1 MNNKDLIRKYVSSG
15 IELDSYQI
23 NKLSNNLK
31 RSYFKVR
38 MRNPNFYLDGEISL
52 MPEDMQIEAI
62 KGIIKRGLEKIYIE
76 PNSKFFLKIKDYLGE
91 SSRYNMVYNA
101 MGRDEFIKFCIESG
115 YRTWGKHLV
124 DVDFK
129 LRQLFTKE
137 QFKEFSE
144 LYIKAAMARGRKEI
158 STEMD
163 ILNAG
168 YGAIKEFVD
177 DMREKGGL
185 KGSKLDKEYGIF
197 NMQRARMMLPTL
209 MKFKEFNETL
219 TSIDMIYLLLSLPE
233 VDTNNTLKRYL
244 SNGGSLE
251 KLHVGSNEVANNFLK
266 YFLDKLSST
275 NN

>member
-1 MNNKDLIRKYVSSG
+1 MNNKDLIRQYVNTG
-15 IELDSYQI
+15 LELDSYQI
-23 NKLSNNLK
+23 NKLSNNFK

-38 MRNPNFYLDGEISL
+38 MRNPEFSLDKEISL

-62 KGIIKRGLEKIYIE
+62 KATIKRGLEKSYIE
-76 PNSKFFLKIKDYLGE
+76 PNSKFFLEIQDYLGE

-137 QFKEFSE
+137 QFKEYSE
-144 LYIKAAMARGRKEI
+144 LYIKAAMARGYGI

-185 KGSKLDKEYGIF
+185 KGSKLDIEDKIF

-219 TSIDMIYLLLSLPE
+219 TSRDMINLLLKLPE
-233 VDTNNTLKRYL
+233 VDTNDTLKRYL

-251 KLHVGSNEVANNFLK
+251 KLYAGSNEAANNFLK
-266 YFLDKLSST
+266 YFLNKLSST

>member
-1 MNNKDLIRKYVSSG
+1 MNNKDLIRQYVSTG
-15 IELDSYQI
+15 LELDSYQI
-23 NKLSNNLK
+23 NKLSNNFK
-31 RSYFKVR
+31 RTYFKVR
-38 MRNPNFYLDGEISL
+38 MRYPEFYLDREISL

-62 KGIIKRGLEKIYIE
+62 KATIKRSLEKNYIE
-76 PNSKFFLKIKDYLGE
+76 PNSKFFLNILNFIG
-91 SSRYNMVYNA
+91 SSYYKMVHNA
-101 MGRDEFIKFCIESG
+101 MGDNEFLKFCIESG

-137 QFKEFSE
+137 QFKDYSE
-144 LYIKAAMARGRKEI
+144 LYIKAAMARGYGI

-163 ILNAG
+163 ILKAG

-185 KGSKLDKEYGIF
+185 RGSKLDIEDEIF

-219 TSIDMIYLLLSLPE
+219 TSKDMASLLLYLPE
-233 VDTNNTLKRYL
+233 VDTNDTLKRYL
-244 SNGGSLE
+244 RNGGSLE
-251 KLHVGSNEVANNFLK
+251 KLYAGSDEVTNNFLK
-266 YFLDKLSST
+266 YFLNKLSST